1 MVKGDRRTMKL
12 GDFELNLLSDG
23 FFSLDG
29 GQIFGVIPRILWEK
43 KIAPDGLNRIRL
55 ALNSL
60 LVRTGDHTVLIE
72 TGIGNRMDEKSVG
85 IYDVQKPTDL
95 LKDLE
100 KCGVAPEDVDVVIN
114 THLHFDHCG
123 WNLMP
128 GENGDLVPTFPRA
141 RYYVQKGEWEH
152 ALAPSDRDRAS
163 YRKDYFL
170 GVRDRVTLLE
180 GGQEIIPGIRVEV
193 FSGHT
198 RHLQGVW
205 ITSKGQEALF
215 ISDLSPT
222 AANIPYVWIPAL
234 DTYPMETLENKK
246 RVLPELARR
255 RTLVIFVH
263 ETQTP
268 LVRLRDG
275 GRNMEVEPVQI

>member
-1 MVKGDRRTMKL
+1 MKL
-12 GDFELNLLSDG
+12 GDFELNLFSDG

-29 GQIFGVIPRILWEK
+29 GQIFGVIPRPLWEK

-72 TGIGNRMDEKSVG
+72 TGIGNRMDEKAVG

-100 KCGVAPEDVDVVIN
+100 KCGVRREDVDVVIN

-128 GENGDLVPTFPRA
+128 GENGGLVPTFPRA

-152 ALAPSDRDRAS
+152 ALAPNDRDRAS
-163 YRKDYFL
+163 YKKDCFL

-180 GGQEIIPGIRVEV
+180 GGREIVPGIRVEV
-193 FSGHT
+193 FAGHT

-205 ITSKGQEALF
+205 ITSKGQEALY

-222 AANIPYVWIPAL
+222 AANIPYAWIPAL
-234 DTYPMETLENKK
+234 DTYPMDTLKNKK

-255 RTLVIFVH
+255 GTLVIFVH
-263 ETQTP
+263 DTQTP
-268 LVRLRDG
+268 VVRLRDG
-275 GRNMEVEPVQI
+275 GRNMEVEPVQFQDFRF

>member
-1 MVKGDRRTMKL
+1 MVEGDRRTMKL

-100 KCGVAPEDVDVVIN
+100 NCGVAPEEVDDGVERFDLLLVHVFVPVI
-114 THLHFDHCG
+114 
-123 WNLMP
+123 
-128 GENGDLVPTFPRA
+128 
-141 RYYVQKGEWEH
+141 
-152 ALAPSDRDRAS
+152 
-163 YRKDYFL
+163 
-170 GVRDRVTLLE
+170 
-180 GGQEIIPGIRVEV
+180 
-193 FSGHT
+193 
-198 RHLQGVW
+198 
-205 ITSKGQEALF
+205 
-215 ISDLSPT
+215 
-222 AANIPYVWIPAL
+222 
-234 DTYPMETLENKK
+234 
-246 RVLPELARR
+246 
-255 RTLVIFVH
+255 
-263 ETQTP
+263 
-268 LVRLRDG
+268 LR
-275 GRNMEVEPVQI
+275 